1 MSPGVSGMT
10 PVSATCPFAS
20 PPFCVQL
27 AGVIPYSFFSVSGI
41 VLSKESVPLRALLPS
56 SLQSWAAKAVP
67 QGKKVSHAAAALMSQ
82 GALRRDLRAAPEN
95 PQAPL

>member
-1 MSPGVSGMT
+1 MT
-10 PVSATCPFAS
+10 PVSTTRPFAS

-27 AGVIPYSFFSVSGI
+27 ATVSPFSFSVSGI

-56 SLQSWAAKAVP
+56 TLQSWAAKAVP

-82 GALRRDLRAAPEN
+82 GALRRDLRAAPES